1 MTLVESYFQAWN
13 SRDPDA
19 VPGVFA
25 EGGTYTDP
33 TITGPPLPAPDLA
46 GHVRGLLAGFPD
58 LSFEILS
65 AQPLGGAAG
74 GGAAVAR
81 WLMRGT
87 NTGPLRGSPPS
98 GRSVALPGVDIITV
112 ADGKIAAVEGY
123 FDRQTMAQQ
132 LGLQVIVQPRAAGPF
147 EFGYGLRAAGRP
159 AKPGA
164 VSLTWIEA
172 RSPEEAD
179 EIRGIS
185 RPLAAELTKGP
196 GCVSWLGCGIG
207 NRLYTIT
214 AWESVDAVQQ
224 VWRSSLHDGAVKRF
238 FADDFAA
245 AIGTAVFSV
254 DHVNALWM
262 RCTACAKV
270 VNRTENATCPCGQ
283 PLPEPVYW

>member
-1 MTLVESYFQAWN
+1 M
-13 SRDPDA
+13 
-19 VPGVFA
+19 
-25 EGGTYTDP
+25 
-33 TITGPPLPAPDLA
+33 
-46 GHVRGLLAGFPD
+46 
-58 LSFEILS
+58 
-65 AQPLGGAAG
+65 
-74 GGAAVAR
+74 
-81 WLMRGT
+81 
-87 NTGPLRGSPPS
+87 
-98 GRSVALPGVDIITV
+98 
-112 ADGKIAAVEGY
+112 
-123 FDRQTMAQQ
+123 
-132 LGLQVIVQPRAAGPF
+132 
-147 EFGYGLRAAGRP
+147 
-159 AKPGA
+159 
-164 VSLTWIEA
+164 SLTWIEA

-283 PLPEPVYW
+283 PLPRARVLVRTPAALPQANAVPAAGDRLPQTDHCPAPPAPAAAARAPGQAAPQPRLSTAANPGHTR